1 MKTNYFFT
9 HFSYHP
15 DAAHENG
22 TANLMVH
29 PTFDLTY
36 ENQCF
41 VDRSASRNSHEI
53 SRDWSSSTG
62 STLDMKRSLENKE
75 QNYNV
80 RPDTYSNYNHNTPSP
95 PLTIE
100 SNGGSSRSSSRQ
112 PPLET
117 AM

>member
-1 MKTNYFFT
+1 
-9 HFSYHP
+9 
-15 DAAHENG
+15 
-22 TANLMVH
+22 MVH

-62 STLDMKRSLENKE
+62 STLDMKRALENKE
-75 QNYNV
+75 QPYHV
-80 RPDTYSNYNHNTPSP
+80 GAYNHNTPSP

-100 SNGGSSRSSSRQ
+100 SNGGSSRSSNRQ

>member
-1 MKTNYFFT
+1 MDKLNNRLILVAFI
-9 HFSYHP
+9 FSYHH
-15 DAAHENG
+15 DAQHENG
-22 TANLMVH
+22 TANLMAH

-62 STLDMKRSLENKE
+62 STLDMKRSLEAKE
-75 QNYNV
+75 QPYHVGPYQN
-80 RPDTYSNYNHNTPSP
+80 SPSP